1 MVAAGVAIVL
11 VFGARWFYQRWLGGV
26 TGDLIGA
33 CGEVVE
39 IAVLLVFAAVV

>member
-1 MVAAGVAIVL
+1 VSGAVAIAIAL
-11 VFGARWFYQRWLGGV
+11 AARWFYGRWLGGV

-39 IAVLLVFAAVV
+39 IAVLVAFAATV